1 MNQFTPNILVVNRS
15 RACQKEENHG
25 NYCPMKDKPAILLI
39 DDEEGSRQALILL
52 LKGNY
57 NVTGAASGHE
67 GRQRLAAERFDVV
80 ITDLRLPD
88 CSGID
93 LLKQVKSYHPATEVI
108 LITGHASAETAVS
121 AMKEGAFDY
130 ITKPLNMD
138 ELRIILAKA
147 LEKRRLLSENIYL
160 KKQLRDKYGFANIIG
175 NSAAMQN
182 VFKLMQ
188 RLIKTDATIL
198 VMGESGT
205 GKEIVAKSIH
215 FNSPRQDK
223 PFVAVHCGAIPETLL
238 ESELFGHAK
247 GAFTGAV
254 REKIG
259 KFESANH
266 GTIFLDEIGTMPLHL
281 QIKLLRVLQ
290 EQEIERVGSNT
301 TMKLDVRV
309 IAATNVNLEN
319 EVRNGCFREDLF
331 YRLNVIPLVVPP
343 LRERKEDIVPLARF
357 FLTKFCTEMKRE
369 PMQISRQALEAMELY
384 NWPGNVRELENAV
397 ERLVALTEADA
408 VTIADLPDNIGRQH
422 GSMISFGFELTE
434 NGLDLSA
441 TVNEVETKIISRALA
456 RSQNVKSRAAA
467 LLKMNRTT
475 LVEKMKR
482 LGLGG

>member
-1 MNQFTPNILVVNRS
+1 MN
-15 RACQKEENHG
+15 
-25 NYCPMKDKPAILLI
+25 DKASILLI
-39 DDEEGSRQALILL
+39 DDEEGSRQALLLL
-52 LKGNY
+52 LKGSY
-57 NVTGAASGHE
+57 NVTGVASGHE
-67 GRQRLAAERFDVV
+67 ARQRLAAEKFDIV

-93 LLKQVKSYHPATEVI
+93 LLKQIKSYHPATEVV

-121 AMKEGAFDY
+121 AMKEGAYDY
-130 ITKPLNMD
+130 IIKPLNME

-160 KKQLRDKYGFANIIG
+160 KKQLREKYGFANIIG
-175 NSAAMQN
+175 NSPAMQH
-182 VFKLMQ
+182 VFGLMQ
-188 RLIKTDATIL
+188 RIIKTDSTVL

-205 GKEIVAKSIH
+205 GKEIVAKAIH

-247 GAFTGAV
+247 GAFTGAH

-259 KFESANH
+259 KFESANN

-290 EQEIERVGSNT
+290 EQEIERVGSNST
-301 TMKLDVRV
+301 VKLDVRV
-309 IAATNVNLEN
+309 IAATNLSLEN
-319 EVRNGCFREDLF
+319 EVRNGRFREDLY
-331 YRLNVIPLVVPP
+331 YRLNVIPLIVPP

-357 FLTKFCTEMKRE
+357 FLTKYCTEMKR
-369 PMQISRQALEAMELY
+369 PPITISRQALEAMESY
-384 NWPGNVRELENAV
+384 DWPGNVRELENAV
-397 ERLVALTEADA
+397 ERLVALAEGDSAS
-408 VTIADLPDNIGRQH
+408 IADLPDNIGKQH
-422 GSMISFGFELTE
+422 DSMVSFNYELTE
-434 NGLDLSA
+434 NGLDLTAAVSEMEKA
-441 TVNEVETKIISRALA
+441 IITRALA
-456 RSQNVKSRAAA
+456 RTDKVKAKAAA

-482 LGLGG
+482 LGMEA

>member
-1 MNQFTPNILVVNRS
+1 
-15 RACQKEENHG
+15 
-25 NYCPMKDKPAILLI
+25 MKDKPAILLI

-52 LKGNY
+52 LKSSF
-57 NVTGAASGHE
+57 NVTGAANGHE
-67 GRQRLAAERFDVV
+67 ARQRLASDRFDIV

-93 LLKQVKSYHPATEVI
+93 LLKLIKSYHPGTEVV

-130 ITKPLNMD
+130 LTKPINME

-160 KKQLRDKYGFANIIG
+160 KKQLREKYGFENIIG
-175 NSAAMQN
+175 NSPAMQN
-182 VFKLMQ
+182 VFRMMQ
-188 RLIKTDATIL
+188 RIIKTDSTVLI
-198 VMGESGT
+198 MGESGT
-205 GKEIVAKSIH
+205 GKEIVSKSIH

-223 PFVAVHCGAIPETLL
+223 PFVAVHCGAIPENLL

-259 KFESANH
+259 KFESANN

-290 EQEIERVGSNT
+290 EQEIERVGSNST
-301 TMKLDVRV
+301 VKLDVRV
-309 IAATNVNLEN
+309 IAASNLSLED
-319 EVRNGCFREDLF
+319 EVKNGRFREDLF

-343 LRERKEDIVPLARF
+343 LRERREDVVPLVRF
-357 FLTKFCTEMKRE
+357 FLAKYSREMKR
-369 PMQISRQALEAMELY
+369 PAMTISKQAIEAMELY
-384 NWPGNVRELENAV
+384 VWPGNVRELENTI
-397 ERLVALTEADA
+397 ERLVALTESDSI
-408 VTIADLPDNIGRQH
+408 TIADLPDNIMRQH
-422 GSMISFGFELTE
+422 GSLLTFSYELPE
-434 NGLDLSA
+434 SGLDLASV
-441 TVNEVETKIISRALA
+441 VNEVEGKIIIHALA
-456 RSQNVKSRAAA
+456 KSGNVKAKAAS
-467 LLKMNRTT
+467 LLRMNRTT

-482 LGLGG
+482 LGIAG

>member
-1 MNQFTPNILVVNRS
+1 M
-15 RACQKEENHG
+15 
-25 NYCPMKDKPAILLI
+25 MKDKPAILLI

-52 LKGNY
+52 LKSSF

-67 GRQRLAAERFDVV
+67 ARQMLASEKFDIV

-93 LLKQVKSYHPATEVI
+93 LLKQIKSYNPATEVV

-130 ITKPLNMD
+130 ITKPLNLD

-160 KKQLRDKYGFANIIG
+160 KKQLREKYGFENIIG
-175 NSAAMQN
+175 NSPSMQN
-182 VFKLMQ
+182 VFRLMQ
-188 RLIKTDATIL
+188 RIIKTDSTVL
-198 VMGESGT
+198 LMGESGT
-205 GKEIVAKSIH
+205 GKEIVSKSIH
-215 FNSPRQDK
+215 FNSRRQDK
-223 PFVAVHCGAIPETLL
+223 PFVAVHCGAIPENLL
-238 ESELFGHAK
+238 ESELFGHTK

-290 EQEIERVGSNT
+290 EQEIERVGSNST
-301 TMKLDVRV
+301 VKLDVRI
-309 IAATNVNLEN
+309 IAASNLSLED
-319 EVRNGCFREDLF
+319 EVKNGRFREDLF
-331 YRLNVIPLVVPP
+331 YRLNVIPLIVPP
-343 LRERKEDIVPLARF
+343 LRERSEDIVPLVRF
-357 FLTKFCTEMKRE
+357 FLAKYCSEMKR
-369 PMQISRQALEAMELY
+369 PGMTISRQAIEAMEIY
-384 NWPGNVRELENAV
+384 PWPGNVRELENAL
-397 ERLVALTEADA
+397 ERLVALTESDSINI
-408 VTIADLPDNIGRQH
+408 TDLPESIARQH
-422 GSMISFGFELTE
+422 GSMLSFSYDLSE
-434 NGLDLSA
+434 NGLDLA
-441 TVNEVETKIISRALA
+441 TTVSEMERKIIVHALA
-456 RSQNVKSRAAA
+456 KTGSIKAKAAS

-482 LGLGG
+482 LGIKG

>member
-1 MNQFTPNILVVNRS
+1 
-15 RACQKEENHG
+15 
-25 NYCPMKDKPAILLI
+25 MKDKPAILLI
-39 DDEEGSRQALILL
+39 DDEEGSRQALTLL

-57 NVTGAASGHE
+57 DVTSAVSGHE
-67 GRQRLAAERFDVV
+67 ARQKLAMERFDVV

-130 ITKPLNMD
+130 ITKPLNLE

-160 KKQLRDKYGFANIIG
+160 KKQLSDKYGFANIIG
-175 NSAAMQN
+175 NSPAMQN

-188 RLIKTDATIL
+188 RIIKTDSTIL
-198 VMGESGT
+198 IMGESGT

-215 FNSPRQDK
+215 FNSPRQDR

-301 TMKLDVRV
+301 TRKLDVRV
-309 IAATNVNLEN
+309 IAATNLPLEN
-319 EVRNGCFREDLF
+319 EVRNGRFREDLF
-331 YRLNVIPLVVPP
+331 YRLNVIPLIVPP
-343 LRERKEDIVPLARF
+343 LRERKEDIVALTRF
-357 FLTKFCTEMKRE
+357 FLTKFCTEMKRN
-369 PMQISRQALEAMELY
+369 PMNISRQALEAMEMY
-384 NWPGNVRELENAV
+384 DWPGNVRELENAV
-397 ERLVALTEADA
+397 ERLVALTEIDS
-408 VTIADLPDNIGRQH
+408 IAITDLPDNIARQH
-422 GSMISFGFELTE
+422 GSMISFGFELNE
-434 NGLDLSA
+434 NGLDLAA
-441 TVNEVETKIISRALA
+441 TVSEIETKIISRALS
-456 RSQNVKSRAAA
+456 RSANVKARAAA

-475 LVEKMKR
+475 LIEKMKR
-482 LGLGG
+482 LGMKE

>member
-1 MNQFTPNILVVNRS
+1 
-15 RACQKEENHG
+15 
-25 NYCPMKDKPAILLI
+25 MKDKAAVLLI
-39 DDEEGSRQALILL
+39 DDEEGSRQALMQLM
-52 LKGNY
+52 KSSY
-57 NVTGAASGHE
+57 NVTGAANGHE
-67 GRQRLAAERFDVV
+67 ARQRLAAERFDIV

-93 LLKQVKSYHPATEVI
+93 LLKQIKSYHPSTEVV

-130 ITKPLNMD
+130 ITKPINIE

-160 KKQLRDKYGFANIIG
+160 KKQLHEKYGFANIIG
-175 NSAAMQN
+175 NSPAMQN
-182 VFKLMQ
+182 VFRLMQ
-188 RLIKTDATIL
+188 KIIKTDSTIL

-215 FNSPRQDK
+215 FNSPRQEK

-247 GAFTGAV
+247 GAFTGAI

-259 KFESANH
+259 KFESANL

-290 EQEIERVGSNT
+290 EQEIERVGSNAT
-301 TMKLDVRV
+301 VKLDVRV
-309 IAATNVNLEN
+309 IAATNLSLEN
-319 EVRNGCFREDLF
+319 EVKNGRFREDLF

-357 FLTKFCTEMKRE
+357 FLTKYCAEMKRS
-369 PMQISRQALEAMELY
+369 PMHISRQALEALELY
-384 NWPGNVRELENAV
+384 DWPGNVRELENAV
-397 ERLVALTEADA
+397 ERLVVLTETDA
-408 VTIADLPDNIGRQH
+408 VNIADLPDSIGRQH
-422 GSMISFGFELTE
+422 SSMISFSYEMAE
-434 NGLDLSA
+434 SGLDLA
-441 TVNEVETKIISRALA
+441 AAVGELETKIITRALA
-456 RSQNVKSRAAA
+456 RCEKVKSRAAS

-482 LGLGG
+482 LGIEG

>member
-1 MNQFTPNILVVNRS
+1 M
-15 RACQKEENHG
+15 KE
-25 NYCPMKDKPAILLI
+25 KPAILLI
-39 DDEEGSRQALILL
+39 DDEDGSRQALILL
-52 LKGNY
+52 LKSSFNM
-57 NVTGAASGHE
+57 TGAANGHE
-67 GRQRLAAERFDVV
+67 ARQRLASEKFDIV

-93 LLKQVKSYHPATEVI
+93 LLKQIKSYHPATEVV

-130 ITKPLNMD
+130 ITKPLNME

-160 KKQLRDKYGFANIIG
+160 KKQLREKFGFENIIG
-175 NSAAMQN
+175 NSQSMQN
-182 VFKLMQ
+182 VFRIMH
-188 RLIKTDATIL
+188 RIIKTDSTVLI
-198 VMGESGT
+198 MGESGT

-215 FNSPRQDK
+215 FNSPRLDK

-290 EQEIERVGSNT
+290 EQEIERVGSNST
-301 TMKLDVRV
+301 VKLDVRV
-309 IAATNVNLEN
+309 IAASNLSLED
-319 EVRNGCFREDLF
+319 EVKNGRFREDLF
-331 YRLNVIPLVVPP
+331 YRLNVIPLIVPP
-343 LRERKEDIVPLARF
+343 LRERREDVAPLVRF
-357 FLTKFCTEMKRE
+357 FLAKYSSEMKR
-369 PMQISRQALEAMELY
+369 PAMTISKQAIEAMELY
-384 NWPGNVRELENAV
+384 PWPGNVRELENAV
-397 ERLVALTEADA
+397 ERLVALTESDSI
-408 VTIADLPDNIGRQH
+408 TIADLPDNIRRQH
-422 GSMISFGFELTE
+422 GSMLTFSYELSE
-434 NGLDLSA
+434 SGLDLASA
-441 TVNEVETKIISRALA
+441 VNEMEGKIIMQALA
-456 RSQNVKSRAAA
+456 KNGNVKAKAAS

-482 LGLGG
+482 LGISG